1 MTPPPLP
8 GTRPGMPAAVRYAGI
23 AVIALVVASLA
34 YGIYD
39 SAGRA
44 RVERTE
50 MHDAIAQ
57 VKDAALGTHDARP
70 MDGAPQSP
78 VAQVLLKTKGLILA
92 LSKKMDA
99 HEAAIN
105 ALHLDDVLAPAT
117 LANQQKVRDGKLRIV
132 RFADE
137 NRGIMTDYQA
147 YLQDARALL
156 GASQG
161 NREGMLREFDA
172 AAAPQTATLKKAL
185 LLNIEFADIVEKV
198 LTLAD
203 TKHDKFHLK
212 DGHLQIAG
220 PTWDEYDALLTRMHV
235 LLPKLEAAASSLE
248 QLQGDITRKLND
260 AEQAAR

>member
-1 MTPPPLP
+1 LP

-57 VKDAALGTHDARP
+57 VKDAALGTHDAKP
-70 MDGAPQSP
+70 TEGAPQSP
-78 VAQVLLKTKGLILA
+78 VAQALLKTKGLILA

-105 ALHLDDVLAPAT
+105 ALHLDDVLAPAS
-117 LANQQKVRDGKLRIV
+117 LANLQKVRDGKVRIV
-132 RFADE
+132 QFADE
-137 NRGIMTDYQA
+137 NRAIMTDYQA
-147 YLQDARALL
+147 YLHDARAVLS
-156 GASQG
+156 ASQG
-161 NREGMLREFDA
+161 DREAMLRAFDA
-172 AAAPQTATLKKAL
+172 AATPQTATLQKAL
-185 LLNIEFADIVEKV
+185 LLNIEFAGKVEQI
-198 LTLAD
+198 LALAD
-203 TKHDKFHLK
+203 TKHEKFHLK

-220 PTWDEYDALLTRMHV
+220 QTWDQYDALLTQLHA
-235 LLPKLEAAASSLE
+235 LLPKLQAAATSLE
-248 QLQGDITRKLND
+248 QLQGDITKKLND